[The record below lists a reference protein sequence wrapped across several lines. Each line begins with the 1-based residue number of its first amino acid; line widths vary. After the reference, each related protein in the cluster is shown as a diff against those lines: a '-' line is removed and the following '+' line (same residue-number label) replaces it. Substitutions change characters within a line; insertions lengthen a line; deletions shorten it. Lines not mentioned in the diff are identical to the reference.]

1 MSGQPSKNKLMKKLS
16 LAICY
21 ILLNVTIFA
30 QNTFKGKVTDA
41 ATGSAVP
48 GATVSF
54 QNNGSVVT
62 DENGSFTISIP
73 PHSYLIR
80 ITSIGYKKLETR
92 TAFTPDVT
100 EFKLERY
107 DLFLQPVEIRAIRAG
122 DQAPFTKTDLN
133 KKEIEKNNLA
143 QDLPF
148 LLNQTPS
155 VVVNS
160 DAGNGVGYTGIRIRG
175 TDATRINVTLNGI
188 PYNDAESQGTYF
200 VDMPDIASSLSSIQ
214 IQRGVGTSSNGAGAF
229 GASINIASN
238 EFREDA
244 YAEINNSYGSF
255 NTWKHTVK
263 AGSGLLN
270 DHFTIDARLSNI
282 SSDGFID
289 RATSD
294 LHSFYLSTAYIN
306 KKSTFRLNII
316 SGKEKTYQAWN
327 GILQDDLKNSRTYN
341 SAGTEKPGTPYDNET
356 DNYQQDHYQLFFNH
370 QFSDHLTFNTAVFL
384 TRGKGYYEQYKAA
397 QSFSNYGLPNTIIG
411 ADTIRKTDLVR
422 QLWLDNYFYGNILS
436 LQYRHK
442 NLQAT
447 IGSSITRYDGTHHGN
462 VVWSQMFVPLNYQWY
477 HLDARKTDASIY
489 AKLQQKI
496 SDNWNGFLDLQY
508 RHVSYDLNGFRDNP
522 SLVVN
527 NKYDFINP
535 KAGIS
540 YTYKNLTTYLS
551 YAVANKEPNRDDFEA
566 GVSNQPKAETL
577 HDFEL
582 GIAKK
587 SSWFSWGVT
596 GYYMLYKDQ
605 LVLTGKIN
613 DVGAYTRTN
622 IPNSYR
628 SGIELQGTLKMLSW
642 LNAGGNIAFSKNK
655 VKDFS
660 EYIDDYD
667 NGGQKL
673 VIHKNPDIAFSPDII
688 SSASLNITPLKNGEV
703 SFISKYVGRQYLDNT
718 GNNSRSL
725 AAYYVQDAR
734 MSYTIHHSIIKEA
747 QLILQVNNLFN
758 KKYEPNG
765 YTYSYIDG
773 GRTQTENYLFPMA
786 GINWMFGVMVK
797 L

>member
-1 MSGQPSKNKLMKKLS
+1 LKLVNIKNTLMKKLS

-21 ILLNVTIFA
+21 FLMNVTVFA

-41 ATGSAVP
+41 GNGSPVP
-48 GATVSF
+48 GATVEVEK
-54 QNNGSVVT
+54 NGSTVT
-62 DENGSFTISIP
+62 DANGFFSINILQ
-73 PHSYLIR
+73 HAYLFK
-80 ITSIGYKKLETR
+80 ITSVGYKRLESR
-92 TAFTPDVT
+92 SGFTPDTV
-100 EFKLERY
+100 EFKMERY
-107 DLFLQPVEIRAIRAG
+107 DLFLQPVEIHAIRAG
-122 DQAPFTKTDLN
+122 DNAPFTKTDIS
-133 KKEIEKNNLA
+133 KKEIENNNLG

-155 VVVNS
+155 VVINS

-175 TDATRINVTLNGI
+175 SDATRINVTLNGI

-200 VDMPDIASSLSSIQ
+200 VDLPDIASSLSSIQ

-238 EFREDA
+238 EFREDP

-255 NTWKHTVK
+255 NTWKHTIK
-263 AGSGLLN
+263 AGSGLLH
-270 DHFTIDARLSNI
+270 DHFTIDARLSKI

-289 RATSD
+289 RAKSD
-294 LHSFYLSTAYIN
+294 LGSFYLSTAYIN

-327 GILQDDLKNSRTYN
+327 GILQADLKNSRTSN
-341 SAGTEKPGTPYDNET
+341 SAGTEKPGTPYDNQT

-370 QFSDHLTFNTAVFL
+370 LFNDQLSFNTAVFL
-384 TRGKGYYEQYKAA
+384 TRGRGYYEEYKAT
-397 QSFSNYGLPNTIIG
+397 QSFSDYGLPNAIVGT
-411 ADTIRKTDLVR
+411 DTIKKTDLVR
-422 QLWLDNYFYGNILS
+422 QLWLNNYYYGNILS
-436 LQYRHK
+436 LQYHK
-442 NLQAT
+442 KNTQLT
-447 IGSSITRYDGTHHGN
+447 IGSSITRYDGTHFGDIT
-462 VVWSQMFVPLNYQWY
+462 WSQMFVPLNYEYY
-477 HLDARKTDASIY
+477 HLTARKSDESVY
-489 AKLQQKI
+489 AKLQQKLVT
-496 SDNWNGFLDLQY
+496 NLQGFLDLQY
-508 RHVSYDLNGFRDNP
+508 RHVSYDLNGFKDNP
-522 SLVVN
+522 TLIIK
-527 NKYDFINP
+527 NKYDFFNP
-535 KAGIS
+535 KAGVS
-540 YTYKNLTTYLS
+540 YTYKKLNVYLS
-551 YAVANKEPNRDDFEA
+551 YALGNKEPNRDDFEA
-566 GVSNQPKAETL
+566 GLSNQPKAETL

-582 GIAKK
+582 GIEKK
-587 SSWFSWGVT
+587 SSWFSWGLT
-596 GYYMLYKDQ
+596 GYYMLYKNQ

-628 SGIELQGTLKMLSW
+628 SGIELQGSLRILPW
-642 LNAGGNIAFSKNK
+642 LNAAGNLAFSSNK

-673 VIHKNPDIAFSPDII
+673 VVHSKPDIAFSPDVV
-688 SSASLNITPLKNGEV
+688 SSATLNIVPAKNAEI

-718 GNNSRSL
+718 GNKSRSL
-725 AAYYVQDAR
+725 SNYYVQDAR
-734 MSYTIHHSIIKEA
+734 LMYTIKHPILKETQIIF
-747 QLILQVNNLFN
+747 QVNNLFS

-786 GINWMFGVMVK
+786 GINWMLAVAFK

>member
-1 MSGQPSKNKLMKKLS
+1 MKKLS

-21 ILLNVTIFA
+21 ILMNVHIFA

-41 ATGSAVP
+41 TSGSAVQ
-48 GATVSF
+48 GATVEF
-54 QNNGSVVT
+54 EKNGSVVT
-62 DENGSFTISIP
+62 DANGIFTISIP
-73 PHSYLIR
+73 FHSYLIK

-92 TAFTPDVT
+92 TAFTPDIA

-107 DLFLQPVEIRAIRAG
+107 DLFLQPVEIHAIRAG
-122 DQAPFTKTDLN
+122 DKAPFTKTDIS
-133 KKEIEKNNLA
+133 KRDIEKNNLG

-155 VVVNS
+155 IVINS

-200 VDMPDIASSLSSIQ
+200 VDLPDIASSLSSIQ

-238 EFREDA
+238 EFREDP

-270 DHFTIDARLSNI
+270 DHFTIDARLSKI

-289 RATSD
+289 RAASN
-294 LHSFYLSTAYIN
+294 LQSFYLSTAYIN

-327 GILQDDLKNSRTYN
+327 GILQEDLKNGRTYN
-341 SAGTEKPGTPYDNET
+341 SAGTQKPGKPYENET

-370 QFSDHLTFNTAVFL
+370 QFSDQLTFNTAIFL
-384 TRGKGYYEQYKAA
+384 TRGKGYYEQYKAK
-397 QSFSNYGLPNTIIG
+397 QSFSSYGLPVTIIG

-422 QLWLDNYFYGNILS
+422 QLWLNNYFYGNILS
-436 LQYRHK
+436 LQYHK
-442 NLQAT
+442 KNSQFT
-447 IGSSITRYDGTHHGN
+447 IGSSVNRYDGTHYGN
-462 VVWSQMFVPLNYQWY
+462 VIWSQMFVPLNYQWY
-477 HLDARKTDASIY
+477 HLDARKTDASVY

-496 SDNWNGFLDLQY
+496 AVNWEGFLDLQY
-508 RHVSYDLNGFRDNP
+508 RHVSYNMNGFRDNP
-522 SLVVN
+522 SLVVK
-527 NKYDFINP
+527 NKYNFLNP
-535 KAGIS
+535 KAGVS
-540 YTYKNLTTYLS
+540 YTHDDLTAYLS
-551 YAVANKEPNRDDFEA
+551 YAIANKEPNRDDFEA
-566 GVSNQPKAETL
+566 GLTNQPKAETL
-577 HDFEL
+577 HDLEA
-582 GIAKK
+582 GISKK
-587 SSWFSWGVT
+587 SSWFSWGIT
-596 GYYMLYKDQ
+596 GYYMLYKNQ

-628 SGIELQGTLKMLSW
+628 TGIELQGTLKVLPW
-642 LNAGGNIAFSKNK
+642 LNASGNLALSSNK
-655 VKDFS
+655 VKNFS

-667 NGGQKL
+667 NGGQKM
-673 VIHKNPDIAFSPDII
+673 VVHTKPDIAFSPNII
-688 SSASLNITPLKNGEV
+688 SSGALNIIPVKNSEI
-703 SFISKYVGRQYLDNT
+703 SFISKYVGKQYLDNT

-725 AAYYVQDAR
+725 SAYYVQDVR
-734 MSYTIHHSIIKEA
+734 IMYTIKHSILKET

-765 YTYSYIDG
+765 YTYSYIDA
-773 GRTQTENYLFPMA
+773 GRIQTENYLFPMA
-786 GINWMFGVMVK
+786 GINWMVGVMMK

>member
-1 MSGQPSKNKLMKKLS
+1 MKKLS

-21 ILLNVTIFA
+21 ILMNVHIFA

-41 ATGSAVP
+41 TSGSAVQ
-48 GATVSF
+48 GATIEF
-54 QNNGSVVT
+54 EKNGSVVT
-62 DENGSFTISIP
+62 DANGIFTISIP
-73 PHSYLIR
+73 SHSYLIK

-92 TAFTPDVT
+92 TAFTPDIA

-107 DLFLQPVEIRAIRAG
+107 DLFLQPVEIHAIRAG
-122 DQAPFTKTDLN
+122 DKAPFTKTDIS
-133 KKEIEKNNLA
+133 KRDIEKNNLG

-155 VVVNS
+155 IVINS

-200 VDMPDIASSLSSIQ
+200 VDLPDIASSLSSIQ

-238 EFREDA
+238 EFREDP

-270 DHFTIDARLSNI
+270 DHFTIDSRLSKI

-289 RATSD
+289 RAASN
-294 LHSFYLSTAYIN
+294 LQSFYLSTAYIN

-327 GILQDDLKNSRTYN
+327 GILQEDLKNSRTYN
-341 SAGTEKPGTPYDNET
+341 SAGTQKPGKPYENET

-370 QFSDHLTFNTAVFL
+370 QFSDQLTFNTAVFL
-384 TRGKGYYEQYKAA
+384 TRGKGYYEQYKAK
-397 QSFSNYGLPNTIIG
+397 QSFSKYGLPVTIIG

-422 QLWLDNYFYGNILS
+422 QLWLNNYFYGNILS
-436 LQYRHK
+436 LQYHK
-442 NLQAT
+442 KNSQFT
-447 IGSSITRYDGTHHGN
+447 IGSSVNRYDGIHYGN
-462 VVWSQMFVPLNYQWY
+462 VVWSQMFVPLNHQWY
-477 HLDARKTDASIY
+477 HLDARKTDASVY

-496 SDNWNGFLDLQY
+496 AFNWEGFLDLQY
-508 RHVSYDLNGFRDNP
+508 RHVSYNMNGFRDNP
-522 SLVVN
+522 SLVVK
-527 NKYDFINP
+527 NKYNFLNP
-535 KAGIS
+535 KAGVS
-540 YTYKNLTTYLS
+540 YTHDDLSAYLS
-551 YAVANKEPNRDDFEA
+551 YAIGNKEPNRDDFEA
-566 GVSNQPKAETL
+566 GLTNQPKAETL
-577 HDFEL
+577 HDFEA

-587 SSWFSWGVT
+587 SSWFSWGLT
-596 GYYMLYKDQ
+596 GYYMLYKNQ

-628 SGIELQGTLKMLSW
+628 TGIELQGTLKVLPW
-642 LNAGGNIAFSKNK
+642 LNASGNLAFSSNK
-655 VKDFS
+655 VKNFS

-667 NGGQKL
+667 NGGQKM
-673 VIHKNPDIAFSPDII
+673 VVHTKPDIAFSPDII
-688 SSASLNITPLKNGEV
+688 SSGALNITPIKNSEI
-703 SFISKYVGRQYLDNT
+703 SFISKYVGKQYLDNT
-718 GNNSRSL
+718 SNNARSL
-725 AAYYVQDAR
+725 SAYYVQDVR
-734 MSYTIHHSIIKEA
+734 IMYTIKHPILKEA

-765 YTYSYIDG
+765 YTYSYIDA
-773 GRTQTENYLFPMA
+773 GRIQTENYLFPMA
-786 GINWMFGVMVK
+786 GINWMAGMMIK

>member
-1 MSGQPSKNKLMKKLS
+1 MKKLS

-21 ILLNVTIFA
+21 ILMNVHIFA

-41 ATGSAVP
+41 MSGSPVQ
-48 GATVSF
+48 GATVEIEK
-54 QNNGSVVT
+54 NGSVVT
-62 DENGSFTISIP
+62 DANGMFTITLP
-73 PHSYLIR
+73 PHSYLFK

-92 TAFTPDVT
+92 TAFTPGIA

-107 DLFLQPVEIRAIRAG
+107 DFFLQPVEIHAIRAG
-122 DQAPFTKTDLN
+122 DKAPFTKTDIS
-133 KKEIEKNNLA
+133 KREIEKNNLG

-155 VVVNS
+155 VVINS

-200 VDMPDIASSLSSIQ
+200 VDLPDIASSLSSIQ

-238 EFREDA
+238 EFREDP

-270 DHFTIDARLSNI
+270 DHFTIDARLSKI
-282 SSDGFID
+282 SSEGFID
-289 RATSD
+289 RAASN
-294 LHSFYLSTAYIN
+294 LHSFYLSTALMN
-306 KKSTFRLNII
+306 KRSTFRLNII

-327 GILQDDLKNSRTYN
+327 GILQEDLENSRTYN
-341 SAGTEKPGTPYDNET
+341 SAGTQKPGKPYENET

-370 QFSDHLTFNTAVFL
+370 QFSDQLTFNTAIFL
-384 TRGKGYYEQYKAA
+384 TRGKGYYEQYKAR
-397 QSFSNYGLPNTIIG
+397 QSFSSYGLPDTIIG
-411 ADTIRKTDLVR
+411 ADTIHKTDLVR

-436 LQYRHK
+436 LQYHNK
-442 NLQAT
+442 NLQFT
-447 IGSSITRYDGTHHGN
+447 IGSSVNRYDGTHYGN

-477 HLDARKTDASIY
+477 HLDARKTDASVY

-496 SDNWNGFLDLQY
+496 AVNWEGFLDLQY
-508 RHVSYDLNGFRDNP
+508 RHVSYNLNGFRDNP
-522 SLVVN
+522 SLVVKN
-527 NKYDFINP
+527 NYNFFNP
-535 KAGIS
+535 KAGFS
-540 YTYKNLTTYLS
+540 YTHDDLTAYLS
-551 YAVANKEPNRDDFEA
+551 YAIANKEPNRDDFEA
-566 GVSNQPKAETL
+566 GLTNQPKAETL
-577 HDFEL
+577 HDLEA

-587 SSWFSWGVT
+587 SSWFSWAIT
-596 GYYMLYKDQ
+596 GYYMQYKNQ

-622 IPNSYR
+622 ISNSYR
-628 SGIELQGTLKMLSW
+628 TGIELQGTLKVLPW
-642 LNAGGNIAFSKNK
+642 LNASGNFTFSSNK
-655 VKDFS
+655 VKNFS

-667 NGGQKL
+667 NGGQKM
-673 VIHKNPDIAFSPDII
+673 VVHTRPDIAFSPDII
-688 SSASLNITPLKNGEV
+688 SSGTINIIPVKNSEI
-703 SFISKYVGRQYLDNT
+703 SFISKYVGKQYLDNT
-718 GNNSRSL
+718 GNNARSL
-725 AAYYVQDAR
+725 SAYYVQDVR
-734 MSYTIHHSIIKEA
+734 IMYTIKHPILKEA

-765 YTYSYIDG
+765 YTYSYIDA
-773 GRTQTENYLFPMA
+773 GRIQTENYLFPMA
-786 GINWMFGVMVK
+786 GINWMVGVMIN